1 MPTAWVF
8 SIRTAYVS
16 VMGVRPPPTNNGS
29 EPDVVTFGIAAL
41 DAHLDAA
48 DLVYPV
54 NSETL
59 IQQLGDPNIPYD
71 AGGGS
76 ISLSE
81 ALSDTPRR
89 RFESEQ
95 ELLNTLHP
103 VFEAYRE
110 NAGSGLFAQ
119 LRSMLPF

>member
-1 MPTAWVF
+1 
-8 SIRTAYVS
+8 
-16 VMGVRPPPTNNGS
+16 
-29 EPDVVTFGIAAL
+29 VTFGIAAL
-41 DAHLDAA
+41 DAHLDTA

-54 NSETL
+54 EAETL
-59 IQQLGDPNIPYD
+59 VQQLGDPDIPYD
-71 AGGGS
+71 VGGGS

-81 ALSDTPRR
+81 ALADTPRR

-110 NAGSGLFAQ
+110 NAGAGLFAQ